1 MKFKNLL
8 SLSVMLSCGLVTQ
21 AQQVFQEPFDAEQTK
36 GASDVAFYEFINQE
50 EGDNWKISDGGFKGK
65 ALFLNNDAGTPNDN
79 ATWRRAV
86 KFRNL
91 PLQEGKSYRLTYYL
105 KGNASGAKARVSL
118 MQGVE
123 NADIP
128 VGSQADITN
137 IGSEFTKYSHV
148 YYFKS
153 KAEQD
158 AEYDKQCASKE
169 AYNAA
174 NKDKYFATFNI
185 YNPGEFF
192 LDEVTLE
199 EAAIAGASY
208 KGDVI
213 CVDFGHPTNAS
224 SLATQTASGNY
235 LLDNSV
241 ATVTVGGKAVEI
253 LTVELRKDGK
263 LYIFLADP
271 VNNGE
276 VKVTFKNPDG
286 LIKCN
291 DGFELTE
298 FTETADPNSNLSD
311 DLISDIYS
319 EPSLESVTPLD
330 GSFALETKDLKT
342 ITLTFDKKVHTKKN
356 DIKSAAPKATLSTGT
371 ELTLKTTEELSNTL
385 TFEYNGPELAKGTY
399 SIIIENI
406 ASEYTE
412 GADITLTYEI
422 GKVQLAET
430 KYTLLADQKTQTAE
444 EGGIP
449 DGWKL
454 TLEKDGV
461 AEEHNGGSGS
471 RGFLYT
477 NSNVQSAVYMRDW
490 EGKPVLTCAPVKI
503 AKGDAEIRV
512 FTAGWG
518 TTGGFKMTLKNAAGE
533 EVLSEKIAVSTQL
546 NKDRTGNFQV
556 NPFRFVSDGGEYT
569 YSIELDGGNELL
581 TAGFEVY
588 SYVEGEGDK
597 AEVEVIAK
605 SDFGGVGADYTPAHG
620 TGWKI
625 YRNDNRMRDPGANCN
640 WGGDDWTGGGGPRIK
655 NIGNKGMNGASIY
668 LAGGCYATYGEYDVQ
683 TDHGGPLAETQP
695 EKTLDLDAARYQI
708 TYNFIGWKNP
718 GETYNIQLDIYKF
731 EDGIGGTPV
740 YTRIDGTTV
749 CCGSGG
755 DASSEATKV
764 QFLWNAPAKG
774 KYILKFTASGAGEG
788 EAVLGNV
795 SVETTASL
803 AIQYAEQMNKNLEPA
818 KEELAKAKADEKYK
832 GATRD
837 ALEKTIKDYTN
848 PDFHTADQ
856 YADAFVKLDAI
867 VKKSEKRRANIDG
880 FASALEA
887 VKNALDAA
895 KETKFEK
902 LPQFPIVEK
911 AYADYKD
918 VDCVALNDDDLDKA
932 VSVMKQNGNLL
943 KNMVESCVPLITK
956 QITDLAAAI
965 VALDEE
971 SANNETVIAAGNAIS
986 DDQSLVAKLKYIY
999 TSKLYKKIAS
1009 GNPFKSKDA
1018 DTGDEVD
1025 VTLPASFLISNANF
1039 YSTAIIP
1046 AGKQS
1051 VDAKV
1056 TDFPGWTVEIVK
1068 GAISPVFNT
1077 AWGEQ
1082 GASDVKP
1089 YADNGVKTVW
1099 GTHEYDV
1106 KQLIEDIPVAKYTA
1120 SIKVGED
1127 GGDPH
1132 GSYAYLGEGEA
1143 QKQIAYE
1150 GGLDENGQPTNS
1162 YSRDEKTPRT
1172 FADITTAAGG
1182 NGGNFGSIL
1191 LGAHIN
1197 VASGF
1202 GMVDDATL
1210 TITGKADNFDYA
1222 KAAAAIDEIIATDI
1236 ATVEAAP
1243 AGEPTSVKYYTVDGK
1258 QTLNPQGITI
1268 KVESWANG
1276 YVKVSKV
1283 VK

>member
-1 MKFKNLL
+1 
-8 SLSVMLSCGLVTQ
+8 MLSCGLVSQ

-50 EGDNWKISDGGFKGK
+50 EGDDWKISDGGFKGK
-65 ALFLNNDAGTPNDN
+65 ALSLNNDAGTTNDN
-79 ATWRRAV
+79 ATWRRAI

-105 KGNASGAKARVSL
+105 KGDVSSAKARVSL

-128 VGSQADITN
+128 VGSQVDITN
-137 IGSEFTKYSHV
+137 LSSDYTKYSHV

-153 KAEQD
+153 KADQD
-158 AEYDKQCASKE
+158 AAYDKQCASKAE
-169 AYNAA
+169 YDAS
-174 NKDKYFATFNI
+174 NKDKYFASFNI

-208 KGDVI
+208 NDDVI
-213 CVDFGHPTNAS
+213 CVDLGHPTNAA
-224 SLATQTASGNY
+224 SLASQKASGNY
-235 LLDNSV
+235 LLDNST
-241 ATVTVGGKAVEI
+241 ATVTVDGKAVDI
-253 LTVELRKDGK
+253 LTVELRRDGK
-263 LYIFLADP
+263 LYIFLVDP
-271 VNNGE
+271 VKNGE

-286 LIKCN
+286 LIKCD

-298 FTETADPNSNLSD
+298 FTETADLNSNLTE
-311 DLISDIYS
+311 IYSDIYT
-319 EPSLESVTPLD
+319 EPALESVTPLD
-330 GSFALETKDLKT
+330 GSFALESKDLKT
-342 ITLTFDKKVHTKKN
+342 ITLTFDKKVFAKGEYV
-356 DIKSAAPKATLSTGT
+356 PKATLSTGA
-371 ELTLKTTEELSNTL
+371 ELTLKTTDETSNTL

-399 SIIIENI
+399 SIKVENI
-406 ASEYTE
+406 VSDQSTPAN
-412 GADITLTYEI
+412 DIVLTYEI
-422 GKVQLAET
+422 GKVKLAET
-430 KYTLLADQKTQTAE
+430 TYTLLADNKTVTAE

-449 DGWKL
+449 EGWKL

-605 SDFGGVGADYTPAHG
+605 SDFGGVGADHTPAHG

-880 FASALEA
+880 FATALEA

-895 KETKFEK
+895 KETKFEN

-1009 GNPFKSKDA
+1009 GNPFKSKDE

-1039 YSTAIIP
+1039 YSTAVIP

-1056 TDFPGWTVEIVK
+1056 TDFPGWTIEIVK

-1127 GGDPH
+1127 GADPH

-1150 GGLDENGQPTNS
+1150 GGVDENGELTNS
-1162 YSRDEKTPRT
+1162 YSRDENTPRT
-1172 FADITTAAGG
+1172 FADITTEATG

-1197 VASGF
+1197 VANGF
-1202 GMVDDATL
+1202 GKVDDATL